1 MKFSS
6 GAGCKNRITS
16 KSRYA
21 GPVCCNGWFAL
32 DTFNVPDATARQRC
46 LTYLPLDFSS
56 ATGIS

>member
-32 DTFNVPDATARQRC
+32 DTFNVPDVGVRQGW
-46 LTYLPLDFSS
+46 LTYLPRGFIS